1 MQFLEVVRKALETKT
16 MTPVLEQQL
25 DELFWSQEFNN
36 SEMAALSIL
45 IEALADGTI
54 RSLEEAQAPAN

>member
-16 MTPVLEQQL
+16 MTPALEQQL